1 MGEWQALRP
10 TVSLRCRSTEVSNGF
25 GPGTSRRCRARV
37 FYRRGR
43 GCFAGVVAG
52 CATGV
57 PAGCATGV
65 PAGFAAGVPAGCAPV
80 FLLAAPPV
88 FRAPSGPPARSPSAP
103 RASLG
108 ASARS
113 PARPRPRWR
122 SPHWWRVVCGER
134 PGCGPAGALH
144 TGGSWSVV
152 SGQAAAPPALST
164 PAVHGVHARYSI
176 RSTSTCAFALP
187 NRCARHQFRM
197 QFPCDYFKV

>member
-1 MGEWQALRP
+1 MGEWLAWLP
-10 TVSLRCRSTEVSNGF
+10 TVSLLSRSTDVSNGF

-65 PAGFAAGVPAGCAPV
+65 PSAVG
-80 FLLAAPPV
+80 
-88 FRAPSGPPARSPSAP
+88 PARRP
-103 RASLG
+103 RRELR
-108 ASARS
+108 SARRLE
-113 PARPRPRWR
+113 ARPGRG
-122 SPHWWRVVCGER
+122 S
-134 PGCGPAGALH
+134 AGALH

>member
-10 TVSLRCRSTEVSNGF
+10 TVSLLSRSTDVSNGF

-65 PAGFAAGVPAGCAPV
+65 PSAVG
-80 FLLAAPPV
+80 
-88 FRAPSGPPARSPSAP
+88 PARRP
-103 RASLG
+103 RRELR
-108 ASARS
+108 SARRLE
-113 PARPRPRWR
+113 ARPGR
-122 SPHWWRVVCGER
+122 
-134 PGCGPAGALH
+134 GPAGALL
-144 TGGSWSVV
+144 TGGAWRVWCALP
-152 SGQAAAPPALST
+152 GQAAAPPALST

>member
-1 MGEWQALRP
+1 MGEWLAWLP
-10 TVSLRCRSTEVSNGF
+10 TVSLLSRSTDVSNGF

-65 PAGFAAGVPAGCAPV
+65 PAGCATDVPSAVG
-80 FLLAAPPV
+80 
-88 FRAPSGPPARSPSAP
+88 PARRP
-103 RASLG
+103 RRELR
-108 ASARS
+108 SARRLE
-113 PARPRPRWR
+113 ARPGR
-122 SPHWWRVVCGER
+122 
-134 PGCGPAGALH
+134 GPAGALL
-144 TGGSWSVV
+144 TGGAWRVWCALP
-152 SGQAAAPPALST
+152 GQAAAPPALST

>member
-1 MGEWQALRP
+1 MGEWLAWLP
-10 TVSLRCRSTEVSNGF
+10 TVSLLSRSTDVSNGF

-43 GCFAGVVAG
+43 GWFCAGLLAF
-52 CATGV
+52 
-57 PAGCATGV
+57 PAGYWGDAEMHWALRVRCV
-65 PAGFAAGVPAGCAPV
+65 CRRCHRCSECRRVR
-80 FLLAAPPV
+80 LL
-88 FRAPSGPPARSPSAP
+88 SAP
-103 RASLG
+103 RALLG

-122 SPHWWRVVCGER
+122 SPHWWRVVCDER

-197 QFPCDYFKV
+197 QFPCEYFKV

>member
-1 MGEWQALRP
+1 MGEWLAWLP
-10 TVSLRCRSTEVSNGF
+10 TVSLLSRSTDVSNGF

-65 PAGFAAGVPAGCAPV
+65 PSAVG
-80 FLLAAPPV
+80 
-88 FRAPSGPPARSPSAP
+88 PARRP
-103 RASLG
+103 RRELR
-108 ASARS
+108 SARRLE
-113 PARPRPRWR
+113 ARPGR
-122 SPHWWRVVCGER
+122 
-134 PGCGPAGALH
+134 GPAGALL
-144 TGGSWSVV
+144 TGGAWRVWCALP
-152 SGQAAAPPALST
+152 GQAAAPPALST

>member
-1 MGEWQALRP
+1 MGEWLAWLP
-10 TVSLRCRSTEVSNGF
+10 TVSLLSRSTDVSNGF

-65 PAGFAAGVPAGCAPV
+65 PSAVG
-80 FLLAAPPV
+80 
-88 FRAPSGPPARSPSAP
+88 PARSPSAP

-113 PARPRPRWR
+113 PTRPRPSRR
-122 SPHWWRVVCGER
+122 SPHRWRVARVVCVAR
-134 PGCGPAGALH
+134 PGRGSAGALH

>member
-1 MGEWQALRP
+1 MGEWLAWLP
-10 TVSLRCRSTEVSNGF
+10 TVSLLSRSTDVSNGF

-43 GCFAGVVAG
+43 GWFCAGLLAF
-52 CATGV
+52 
-57 PAGCATGV
+57 PAGYWGDAEMHWALRVRCV
-65 PAGFAAGVPAGCAPV
+65 C
-80 FLLAAPPV
+80 
-88 FRAPSGPPARSPSAP
+88 RRCHRCSERRRARSPSAP

-113 PARPRPRWR
+113 PTRPRPSRR
-122 SPHWWRVVCGER
+122 SPHRWRVARVVCVAR
-134 PGCGPAGALH
+134 PGRGSAGALH